1 MSHCFLISFI
11 FFKYLLFDC
20 VVLLDGKNDSSFVS
34 QFSLEEQNQI
44 IQRHNDLR
52 GALALGLFNLPQS
65 SNMQEMIYDSSLEEY
80 AKNHTNKCN
89 FELSNIEEYGE
100 NIFKTNSSEG
110 PFFSLLIGLNV
121 WWDQIKHVNSNIFTN
136 NENSLNFAQ
145 MAWATTYKVG
155 CDVNDCGKYKL
166 SMCYYY
172 PRGNID
178 NNDIYK
184 AGPYCL
190 CSLINKL
197 EGTNVTLTPIKE
209 NNQTSPENAISIG
222 GIGDGLINTV
232 QNGINDAGSFIK
244 NTSSNLISHAENTA
258 NGLLGGATGL
268 INNVGQVVGN
278 AANNLLNRTNT
289 LLNSTGINLN
299 NTFLGNIPNLI
310 NGTLFLNSNKTDMM
324 VNNLTA
330 TLNGLQ
336 NGTQSN
342 LTNVISL
349 LNNGMTNGSNFIE
362 NLINNTLTNGGNISG
377 VVLPTFN
384 GTVNLLNTSSNIV
397 NHLNNI
403 TENGLNNL
411 TILTNPLL
419 NQTIGN
425 ISGTLIQLTNGTGSL
440 VTTTENSINITNTNN
455 LNVSSILTT
464 TITEDLLNKT
474 TNILLSSTTPKI
486 GNETVILG
494 SSSIS
499 PTMNVS
505 STTELISINVTT
517 TNETTT
523 LSPKE
528 TTTCEWGIICNNNVQ
543 VTNQILA
550 NIITN
555 SSNINN
561 SSSIPD
567 NGNCKDLQDNC
578 DLMILF
584 CSFIMYQPFM
594 FKTCQKTCKQC

>member
-278 AANNLLNRTNT
+278 
-289 LLNSTGINLN
+289 
-299 NTFLGNIPNLI
+299 IPNLI

-349 LNNGMTNGSNFIE
+349 LNNGMTNGR
-362 NLINNTLTNGGNISG
+362 